1 MAKVTM
7 LDEQGLLDA
16 GFRDRTAPARE
27 KETKVETKVE
37 KPEKILV
44 IPAVKG
50 TERKVLVAAYCRVS
64 TDFAEQE
71 TSIESQR
78 KHYEEEIRRNGAW
91 EFAGVYL
98 EAGTSGTHAET
109 RPQFQRLLADCRS
122 HRVDIIL
129 TKSISRFARNTTD
142 CLSAVRELSA
152 LGVSVR
158 FEKENIDTAA
168 MGTEFMLSVLA
179 CLAED
184 ESRSISANV
193 RWGVR
198 RRFAAGTYKLAVAP
212 YGFKKTEDGGLELS
226 PPAAEVVRGI
236 FDAFCRGNG
245 LRKIAL
251 TLTALGLSSPR
262 GGAWNPKTIRH
273 ILTNPVYIGD
283 LLMQK
288 TYRGEDFR
296 QHPNRGE
303 FDMYLDEGHHEAVV
317 DHEVFDAAARELAEG
332 ARLGGSPTAE
342 ENPGRAAKRSVRY
355 ALSGRMRCGACGK
368 TMYREVGKNRP
379 TYVCH
384 CKGEGYRIPEEDIKA
399 AFITMLNKLEFLG
412 EGALDSLSAENRAVE
427 ATEGR
432 LKEIRRRL
440 ATLDVAALVDGY
452 RGEAWTEKARLLREE
467 EALGKELAR
476 ALAATP
482 EEEALKRLRAIVK
495 GWKPTAEVGDFPEEV
510 FAEVVHHAT
519 TLPDGRVEFTFICGL
534 ALAEGVIKIK
544 DEEVA

>member
-1 MAKVTM
+1 MKVTM

-16 GFRDRTAPARE
+16 GFRDRELPDRE
-27 KETKVETKVE
+27 KETK
-37 KPEKILV
+37 KPEKKPEKVLV
-44 IPAVKG
+44 IPAVEG
-50 TERKVLVAAYCRVS
+50 TERKALVAAYCRVS

-78 KHYEEEIRRNGAW
+78 AHYEEKIRRNADW
-91 EFAGVYL
+91 EFAEVYL

-158 FEKENIDTAA
+158 FEKEDIDTAA
-168 MGTEFMLSVLA
+168 MGTELVLSVLA

-184 ESRSISANV
+184 ESRSISANI

-212 YGFKKTEDGGLELS
+212 YGFRKTEDGGLELS
-226 PPAAEVVRGI
+226 PQTAEVVRGI

-245 LRKIAL
+245 LRKIAS
-251 TLTALGLSSPR
+251 TLTALGLPSPR
-262 GGAWNPKTIRH
+262 GGAWNPRTIRH
-273 ILTNPVYIGD
+273 ILTNPVYVGD

-303 FDMYLDEGHHEAVV
+303 FDMFLDEGHHEAVV
-317 DHEVFDAAARELAEG
+317 ERSVFEAAARELREG

-342 ENPGRAAKRSVRY
+342 ENPEKAARRAVRY

-368 TMYREVGKNRP
+368 TMYRQVGKNCP
-379 TYVCH
+379 VYVCH
-384 CKGEGYRIPEEDIKA
+384 CKGEGHRIPEENIKA
-399 AFITMLNKLEFLG
+399 AFMTMLNKLAFLG
-412 EGALDSLSAENRAVE
+412 ERFFDSLATENRAVKDIE
-427 ATEGR
+427 ER
-432 LKEIRRRL
+432 IKENKRKQ
-440 ATLDVAALVDGY
+440 AALDSAAMVSSY

-467 EALGKELAR
+467 EALRKELAR

-482 EEEALKRLRAIVK
+482 EEEALEKLRAIVRS
-495 GWKPTAEVGDFPEEV
+495 WKPTAEIGDFPEEV
-510 FAEVVHHAT
+510 FTEVVHHAT
-519 TLPDGRVEFTFICGL
+519 TLPDGRVEFTFTCGL
-534 ALAEGVIKIK
+534 VLAEGVIKK
-544 DEEVA
+544 EAA

>member
-1 MAKVTM
+1 MKVTM
-7 LDEQGLLDA
+7 LDEQGLLDV
-16 GFRDRTAPARE
+16 GFRDKLSPSPSRE
-27 KETKVETKVE
+27 KDTKREKSEKV
-37 KPEKILV
+37 LV
-44 IPAVKG
+44 IPSVKE

-64 TDFAEQE
+64 TEFAEQE

-78 KHYEEEIRRNGAW
+78 RHYEEEIKENPLW
-91 EFAGVYL
+91 EFVGVYL
-98 EAGTSGTHAET
+98 EAGVTGTHAEK
-109 RPQFQRLLADCRS
+109 RAQFQRLLDDCRA

-212 YGFKKTEDGGLELS
+212 YGFKKTEDGGLELN

-245 LRKIAL
+245 LRKIAA
-251 TLTALGLSSPR
+251 TLTATGLPSPR

-273 ILTNPVYIGD
+273 ILINPVYIGD

-303 FDMYLDEGHHEAVV
+303 LDMYLEEGHHDAVV

-342 ENPGRAAKRSVRY
+342 TNPDQAAKRATRY

-384 CKGEGYRIPEEDIKA
+384 CKGEGCRIPEEDVKA
-399 AFITMLNKLEFLG
+399 AFITMLNKLSFLG
-412 EGALDSLSAENRAVE
+412 ERFFNAVSAENKAVE
-427 ATEGR
+427 AADGKLREMR
-432 LKEIRRRL
+432 KRL
-440 ATLDVAALVDGY
+440 AALDAAALVDGY
-452 RGEAWTEKARLLREE
+452 KGEAWTEKARLLREE
-467 EALGKELAR
+467 EALKKELAR

-482 EEEALKRLRAIVK
+482 EEEALERLRANVSCWTPA
-495 GWKPTAEVGDFPEEV
+495 GEVGDFPEAV
-510 FAEVVHHAT
+510 FAEVVHHVT
-519 TLPDGRVEFTFICGL
+519 TLPDGCVEFTFNCGL
-534 ALAEGVIKIK
+534 VLAEGVIKE
-544 DEEVA
+544 EEVA